1 MKIKDMVSTTS
12 LEVQDTDLLV
22 IEDEEDTKSITVGAL
37 KELLSNDTTR
47 IAKNVVNETID
58 NIIIALQNCKFT
70 FMKTKEYLINTWIGS
85 TSGNVQIAVKN
96 ITDDKWLTVQ
106 DFIAMMQLDEE
117 TQVSTYDFTV
127 EVKIADAWQTAVSY
141 TIKDYNTEH
150 AGADNINAILSSSN
164 AGFIKAH
171 FDNLTQNEIAGIT
184 YDDIRLTF
192 PDNAEYKHLFNVDEN
207 SFANA
212 VPYVEEI

>member
-1 MKIKDMVSTTS
+1 MKIKDMVSKTS
-12 LEVQDTDLLV
+12 LEVQDTDLLI
-22 IEDEEDTKSITVGAL
+22 IEDEEDTKSITVSAL
-37 KELLSNDTTR
+37 KELLNNDTTR

-58 NIIIALQNCKFT
+58 NIIIALQNCKFA
-70 FMKTKEYLINTWIGS
+70 FMETKEYLINTWIGS

-106 DFIAMMQLDEE
+106 DFIDMMQLDEE

-150 AGADNINAILSSSN
+150 AGADNINTVLSSSN

-192 PDNAEYKHLFNVDEN
+192 PDNAEYKHIFNVDEN